1 MATRFFSLLRAR
13 FFGTPSET
21 AVEIGVNGESNPR
34 LSIDAGGRLNWGAGS
49 AATDVNLYRDS
60 ADVLKTDDTLKV
72 PSLFVDAIEVDTT
85 GASLDQVL
93 KFDGT
98 KFLPGTV
105 SGGSTVAA
113 FGDLT
118 DVTIT
123 SPEAYQTIVYDGS
136 AWINEFPTT
145 VSLAENAESTT
156 LQVGEV
162 VYLFGGT
169 GNHASVKRADNS
181 SDATSSKTVGVVA
194 KAIAA
199 GDAGPIVTRGYVDGI
214 NLSSGYTAGDVL
226 WLGSSGAF
234 TTTKPS
240 SPDHLVF
247 VGVVVRTTNNG
258 IIYVATQN
266 GYELEE
272 IHDVSLSSLQ
282 TGDLLQW
289 NGTQWVN
296 SSGGAGGASLTV
308 SDTAPSSPATG
319 DMWFESDT
327 GATYV
332 YYDSFWVEIGAS
344 SKRSTTIDVNDLSY
358 TYADGGDANDDIRLV
373 ASFDGGNA

>member
-85 GASLDQVL
+85 GATLDQVL
-93 KFDGT
+93 RFDGT
-98 KFLPGTV
+98 KFLPGTA
-105 SGGSTVAA
+105 STVAA

-145 VSLAENAESTT
+145 VSLAENAETTT

-162 VYLFGGT
+162 VYLYGGT
-169 GNHASVKRADNS
+169 GNHASVKRADNG
-181 SDATSSKTVGVVA
+181 SDTTSSKTVGVVA
-194 KAIAA
+194 SAITA
-199 GDAGPIVTRGYVDGI
+199 GNAGPVVTRGYVNGI
-214 NLSSGYTAGDVL
+214 NLSTGYTAGDVL

-247 VGVVVRTTNNG
+247 VGVVVRATNNG

-272 IHDVSLSSLQ
+272 IHDVSLTSLQ
-282 TGDLLQW
+282 TGDFLKW
-289 NGTQWVN
+289 NGSLWVN
-296 SSGGAGGASLTV
+296 SSDSGASLTV
-308 SDTAPSSPATG
+308 SDTAPASPATG

-344 SKRSTTIDVNDLSY
+344 SRRSTTIDVNDLSY

>member
-21 AVEIGVNGESNPR
+21 AVEIGVNGEGNPR

-49 AATDVNLYRDS
+49 SATDVNLYRDA
-60 ADVLKTDDTLKV
+60 ADVLKTDDTFKV
-72 PSLFVDAIEVDTT
+72 PTLFVDAIEVDTT
-85 GASLDQVL
+85 GATLDQVL
-93 KFDGT
+93 RFDGT
-98 KFLPGTV
+98 KFAPGTA
-105 SGGSTVAA
+105 STVAA
-113 FGDLT
+113 LTDLT

-123 SPEAYQTIVYDGS
+123 SPEPYQTVMYDGTE
-136 AWINEFPTT
+136 WINEYPTT
-145 VSLAENAESTT
+145 VSLAENAETTT

-162 VYLFGGT
+162 VYLYGGT
-169 GNHASVKRADNS
+169 GNHASVKRADNG
-181 SDATSSKTVGVVA
+181 SDSTSSKTVGVVA
-194 KAIAA
+194 RTITA
-199 GDAGPIVTRGYVDGI
+199 GDAGPVVTRGYVDGI
-214 NLSSGYTAGDVL
+214 NLSTGYTAGDVL
-226 WLGSSGAF
+226 WLSTGGAF

-247 VGVVVRTTNNG
+247 VGVVVRATNNG

-272 IHDVSLSSLQ
+272 IHDVSLSNLQ
-282 TGDLLQW
+282 SGDFLKW
-289 NGTQWVN
+289 NGSLWVN
-296 SSGGAGGASLTV
+296 DPSGGSSLTV
-308 SDTAPSSPATG
+308 SDTAPVGPSTG

-332 YYDSFWVEIGAS
+332 YYDSFWIEIGAS
-344 SKRSTTIDVNDLSY
+344 SKRSTTIDINDLSY
-358 TYADGGDANDDIRLV
+358 TYADGGDATEDIRLV

>member
-72 PSLFVDAIEVDTT
+72 PTLFVDAIEVDTT
-85 GASLDQVL
+85 GATLDQVL
-93 KFDGT
+93 RFDGT
-98 KFLPGTV
+98 KFLPGTA
-105 SGGSTVAA
+105 STVAA

-145 VSLAENAESTT
+145 VSLAENAETTT

-162 VYLFGGT
+162 VYLYGGT
-169 GNHASVKRADNS
+169 GNHASVKRADNG
-181 SDATSSKTVGVVA
+181 SDTTSSKTVGVVA
-194 KAIAA
+194 SAITA
-199 GDAGPIVTRGYVDGI
+199 GNAGPVVTRGYVNGI
-214 NLSSGYTAGDVL
+214 NLSTGYTAGDVL

-247 VGVVVRTTNNG
+247 VGVVVRATNNG

-272 IHDVSLSSLQ
+272 IHDVSLTSLQ
-282 TGDLLQW
+282 TGDFLKW
-289 NGTQWVN
+289 NGSLWVN
-296 SSGGAGGASLTV
+296 SSDSGASLTV
-308 SDTAPSSPATG
+308 SDTAPASPATG

-344 SKRSTTIDVNDLSY
+344 SRRSTTIDVNDLSY